1 MAKQTESQDQ
11 AAVGSRNPD
20 RRTLIKG
27 AGAIAAMSAIPA
39 VSAPAFAQGSSTWDK
54 TFPRSEKVDHQ
65 KVTFKNRYGITLAG
79 DLYLP
84 KDRPIGDWRR
94 LPSVARLVR

>member
-1 MAKQTESQDQ
+1 MAKQTEGEDE

-20 RRTLIKG
+20 RRTLMKG

-39 VSAPAFAQGSSTWDK
+39 ALSAPDFAQGASAWDK
-54 TFPRSEKVDHQ
+54 TFPRSARVDHQ
-65 KVTFKNRYGITLAG
+65 KVTFKNRYGVTLAA

-84 KDRPIGDWRR
+84 KNRAGGR
-94 LPSVARLVR
+94 SVSAQGPGE